1 MKIASSLKFAER
13 SREGALTIGE
23 SLSIIKN
30 AGFVGVEVDLSRG
43 IGGAALA
50 SDEWETEIAAI
61 RDAAEAAG
69 LEIVSAHAPH
79 NPKLYIPETAPTAE
93 ERAEFD
99 KLLLR
104 SAKAA
109 AILGAKI
116 LVVHPVDDL
125 INGEYDSAVNLKT
138 NLSYLEAVTAEAK
151 SLGITVA
158 VENVYY
164 SSEYRLRRRYGES
177 AEEVITLA
185 DALGTT
191 VCWNCGHAHPVTM
204 DQARAIE
211 KIGARLSLLHLSDS
225 RGHTDAGLPP
235 MIGGGNIKWETIM
248 PAVARIGFDG
258 YAVLQADQYLTN
270 MPKALQKDA
279 AEFAGTVCRRLV
291 ELYQNAK
298 CKVQNAK

>member
-43 IGGAALA
+43 IGGSALA
-50 SDEWETEIAAI
+50 ADGWETEIAAI
-61 RDAAEAAG
+61 RDAAGAAG

-151 SLGITVA
+151 SLGVTVA
-158 VENVYY
+158 VENV
-164 SSEYRLRRRYGES
+164 
-177 AEEVITLA
+177 
-185 DALGTT
+185 
-191 VCWNCGHAHPVTM
+191 
-204 DQARAIE
+204 
-211 KIGARLSLLHLSDS
+211 
-225 RGHTDAGLPP
+225 
-235 MIGGGNIKWETIM
+235 
-248 PAVARIGFDG
+248 
-258 YAVLQADQYLTN
+258 
-270 MPKALQKDA
+270 
-279 AEFAGTVCRRLV
+279 
-291 ELYQNAK
+291 
-298 CKVQNAK
+298 